1 VRCSDDFNL
10 GRKAPDGAVNIIREE
25 APDGAVNIV
34 IREEA
39 GDGLGSTRWCS
50 KYCDKGGS

>member
-1 VRCSDDFNL
+1 MRCSDDFNL

-39 GDGLGSTRWCS
+39 DDGLRLM
-50 KYCDKGGS
+50 GGYGKVIGN